1 MISRF
6 RPLSGALIVSMFAS
20 CASFSASA
28 QNTVDTILCET
39 DRIFY
44 AEDGWTS
51 ENADLRCSS
60 DAAGDY
66 ALNNDGVGIVLH
78 VGRDI
83 SRRSDAGAAPAKVQQ
98 YFINEFAKHGVAAQ
112 VFPNSNSDALA
123 TVATFHIHD
132 HIHGAASGT
141 EVKNLKAALEAI
153 PDAARQLKAAK
164 VLLQ

>member
-1 MISRF
+1 MSIVSKLRL
-6 RPLSGALIVSMFAS
+6 LSAVLIVGLMPFAQI
-20 CASFSASA
+20 SAA
-28 QNTVDTILCET
+28 QAAKSET
-39 DRIFY
+39 
-44 AEDGWTS
+44 AEEIYQRELD
-51 ENADLRCSS
+51 ELDAAS

-83 SRRSDAGAAPAKVQQ
+83 SGRSDAGAALAKVQQ

-112 VFPNSNSDALA
+112 VFPSSNSDALA

-132 HIHGAASGT
+132 TIHGAASGT
-141 EVKNLKAALEAI
+141 EVKSLKAALEAI